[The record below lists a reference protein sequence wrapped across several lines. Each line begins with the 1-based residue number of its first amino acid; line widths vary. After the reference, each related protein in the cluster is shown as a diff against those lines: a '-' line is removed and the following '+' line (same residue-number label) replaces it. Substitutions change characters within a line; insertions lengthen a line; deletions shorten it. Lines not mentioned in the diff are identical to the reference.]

1 MNIEGLKALAVLI
14 RLVQQECSSVNTTE
28 ELVKIINSKY
38 HTTYTVDDVEEV
50 FMLDREEEEKLIM
63 LERMYKSNRL

>member
-14 RLVQQECSSVNTTE
+14 RLVQQECSSVSTTE

-63 LERMYKSNRL
+63 LERMYKNNRL